1 MEAKKTRNKIV
12 HFDKKVMFRVSANE
26 YAKIK
31 LYCKE
36 NSTTISKLIRDF
48 IREKTA

>member
-1 MEAKKTRNKIV
+1 MKKPERKKKALN
-12 HFDKKVMFRVSANE
+12 FDKKVMFKLSSAE
-26 YAKIK
+26 YDK
-31 LYCKE
+31 LKVYCSE